1 MSTPTTRTA
10 IVDTLHRCLFG
21 LDSNNHAL
29 FASACLQTPSM
40 TIIAGPITLT
50 GWTDINAYF
59 QRLFDLVTTHMT
71 SNIRVELNDEEGG
84 RAKLTANC
92 MSYHVKPEDA
102 MKVEDTSYTASSL
115 YFIDL
120 VEDGEGEWK
129 IEKWEIK
136 VLWTTGDIGIL
147 HG

>member
-1 MSTPTTRTA
+1 M
-10 IVDTLHRCLFG
+10 
-21 LDSNNHAL
+21 
-29 FASACLQTPSM
+29 
-40 TIIAGPITLT
+40 
-50 GWTDINAYF
+50 
-59 QRLFDLVTTHMT
+59 
-71 SNIRVELNDEEGG
+71 G

-120 VEDGEGEWK
+120 VKDGEGVWR
-129 IEKWEIK
+129 IERWEIR